1 MYLTIFLLTTLTLY
15 TQSDRDCKSL
25 EHVFSPELLEL
36 HIWPTSTSNKV
47 SLNIKKN
54 LILWYFVLIK
64 RNYPFNLKE
73 IYLTVSDLRRIW
85 MSFLISKIPSFYSL
99 SMKNHTEYIAL
110 KIRKTVG
117 YNCKTK
123 TLCPC
128 AYATEYSSIFNL
140 SYFCGLSV
148 CKSHLNKISLLQ

>member
-1 MYLTIFLLTTLTLY
+1 
-15 TQSDRDCKSL
+15 
-25 EHVFSPELLEL
+25 
-36 HIWPTSTSNKV
+36 
-47 SLNIKKN
+47 
-54 LILWYFVLIK
+54 
-64 RNYPFNLKE
+64 
-73 IYLTVSDLRRIW
+73 

-123 TLCPC
+123 TLCPST
-128 AYATEYSSIFNL
+128 YAIEYSSIFNL
-140 SYFCGLSV
+140 SLYCGLSV